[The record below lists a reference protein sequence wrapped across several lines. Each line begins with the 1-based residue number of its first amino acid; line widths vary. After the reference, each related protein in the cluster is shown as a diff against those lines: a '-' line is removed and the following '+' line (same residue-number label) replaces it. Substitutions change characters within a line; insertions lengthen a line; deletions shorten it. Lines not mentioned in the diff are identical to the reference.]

1 MFRFSF
7 EFWNP
12 RTLAGA
18 YHYLYLL
25 EKKQKKYAMALY
37 FKEKSDSLL
46 VIERDA
52 KQTSQI
58 LTLQRKYERGKLL
71 LEKQQVE
78 REKQIQLYF
87 WIAVVLFYYT
97 AMHCFVFSFEKEIWR
112 TVPEEYANNRRKW
125 VHD

>member
-1 MFRFSF
+1 
-7 EFWNP
+7 
-12 RTLAGA
+12 
-18 YHYLYLL
+18 
-25 EKKQKKYAMALY
+25 MALY

-87 WIAVVLFYYT
+87 CDSSSLVYYT
-97 AMHCFVFSFEKEIWR
+97 AMHCFVFSFEKEI
-112 TVPEEYANNRRKW
+112 
-125 VHD
+125 